1 MRKVVS
7 LLLFF
12 YAVSMAAQE
21 EIHYYKGKL
30 NGKIAFELV
39 YGYYG
44 ERCAGYM
51 YYPNAK
57 NPAPIL
63 IVGES
68 TPKTFVT
75 RGLRSTSLMAR

>member
-1 MRKVVS
+1 MRKIVS

-12 YAVSMAAQE
+12 YAVSLAAQE
-21 EIHYYKGKL
+21 EIHSFKGKL

-44 ERCAGYM
+44 NRCAGYM

-57 NPAPIL
+57 SPAPIQ
-63 IVGES
+63 I
-68 TPKTFVT
+68 TFTV
-75 RGLRSTSLMAR
+75 RALRSTSLMAR